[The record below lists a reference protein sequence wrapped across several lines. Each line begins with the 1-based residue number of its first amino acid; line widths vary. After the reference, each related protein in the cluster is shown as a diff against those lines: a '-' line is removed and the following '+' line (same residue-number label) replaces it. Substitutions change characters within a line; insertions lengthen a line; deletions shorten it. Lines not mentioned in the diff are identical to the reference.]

1 MRPGGGHKGEQSRH
15 GYGYGHVYGYAY
27 GAVTSWTALLTSLF
41 TFDHCHA
48 YLCDDSFAF
57 DVIRGCVA
65 GHGGSGHLALALRTR
80 LPQLPRKSLP
90 DLRRRVGRY
99 YTRHVSGRRELR
111 RARRAKGEAQN
122 LRCER
127 KDFNNQV
134 KPPGYIPLPRQGS
147 RMPRP
152 TVDRKGQR
160 LLVPGSAARDSS
172 KRSH

>member
-15 GYGYGHVYGYAY
+15 GYGYGHVYGCAY
-27 GAVTSWTALLTSLF
+27 GAVMSWTALLTSLF

-111 RARRAKGEAQN
+111 RAGPGAKLGERGAE
-122 LRCER
+122 LVHGRCER
-127 KDFNNQV
+127 KD
-134 KPPGYIPLPRQGS
+134 LES
-147 RMPRP
+147 
-152 TVDRKGQR
+152 KGQSP
-160 LLVPGSAARDSS
+160 LAGFENAKAHS
-172 KRSH
+172 